1 MTLNSIRK
9 GRYLLEIDVEERRL
23 TPHSA
28 AADELCLSPVEP
40 DGPVELVS
48 QDVQDHVI
56 DEVVASLNEM
66 QALSTLDLSLRTG
79 RLIMERF
86 YQGDPSRWR
95 HHGDKEVSFRKLANR
110 CRRDLRVSASYLY
123 RAVALYE
130 LVTRIGFEWE
140 ARLSTTHLRSVLGL
154 PSAKQAALLKA
165 AQDEAWSSARLEEES
180 ARVRAT
186 LEHRSGRP
194 PVPPMLRAV
203 RKLTATWHKLE
214 SAADSVELEA
224 LSTTQ
229 VQAASRAIAELRE
242 RMDRLARRLVS
253 DDTPDAA
260 SSAASLDRTH

>member
-1 MTLNSIRK
+1 MLYDLQKVCI
-9 GRYLLEIDVEERRL
+9 EQERNVYR
-23 TPHSA
+23 
-28 AADELCLSPVEP
+28 
-40 DGPVELVS
+40 
-48 QDVQDHVI
+48 
-56 DEVVASLNEM
+56 
-66 QALSTLDLSLRTG
+66 LDLVEWVRTFGKRPIRRPLPLLRDALMIRHLRTALG
-79 RLIMERF
+79 RLATAQLARDERE
-86 YQGDPSRWR
+86 
-95 HHGDKEVSFRKLANR
+95 HV
-110 CRRDLRVSASYLY
+110 
-123 RAVALYE
+123 
-130 LVTRIGFEWE
+130 
-140 ARLSTTHLRSVLGL
+140 
-154 PSAKQAALLKA
+154 AALLKA